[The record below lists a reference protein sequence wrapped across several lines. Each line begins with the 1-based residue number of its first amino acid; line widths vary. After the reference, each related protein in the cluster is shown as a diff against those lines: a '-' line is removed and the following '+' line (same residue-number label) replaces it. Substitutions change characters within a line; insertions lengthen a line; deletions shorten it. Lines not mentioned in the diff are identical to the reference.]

1 GTPVLTCPTGAA
13 PELLEDGVTGYSSMD
28 KETLVAAARNVSR
41 ISRRGCRDYALQ
53 RFDTRVMAANYLNV
67 YQQALGNE
75 RLLLP
80 WARELPMADL
90 DGANDVNDINGADET
105 YNAHHY

>member
-1 GTPVLTCPTGAA
+1 VLTCPTGAA

-28 KETLVAAARNVSR
+28 KEALVAAARNVSR
-41 ISRRGCRDYALQ
+41 ISRRGCRNYALQ
-53 RFDTRVMAANYLNV
+53 RFDTRVMAAKYLDV

-80 WARELPMADL
+80 WASELPMVGL
-90 DGANDVNDINGADET
+90 DDVNDANDTDGAFD
-105 YNAHHY
+105 AHHH